1 MTRLVA
7 VLGYSGAASA
17 GDLHPVCRAR
27 LARAE
32 NLARPGDTVLLTG
45 WARRGRVGSEG
56 QLMAAAWSQRTQRR
70 LVDHGARTTLGNA
83 IAVGRAARQLDAR
96 EVVVVTSGWHARRAG
111 VLVRAALAGT
121 GAIVHVEGT
130 AETATPRT
138 GLRELAAWA
147 FVPLLA
153 LLAVRTR

>member
-7 VLGYSGAASA
+7 VLGYSGSADAS
-17 GDLHPVCRAR
+17 DLHPVCRAR
-27 LARAE
+27 LMRGE
-32 NLARPGDTVLLTG
+32 HLARPGDTVLLTG
-45 WARRGRVGSEG
+45 WARRGHVESEG

-83 IAVGRAARQLDAR
+83 IAVGRAARQVGAR

-121 GAIVHVEGT
+121 GALVRVEGT
-130 AETATPRT
+130 TETATPRA
-138 GLRELAAWA
+138 GMRELAAWL

>member
-7 VLGYSGAASA
+7 VFGYSGTPATD
-17 GDLHPVCRAR
+17 DLHPVCRAR
-27 LARAE
+27 LAHAE
-32 NLARPGDTVLLTG
+32 GLARPGDTVLLTG
-45 WARRGRVGSEG
+45 WARDGKGESEA

-70 LVDHGARTTLGNA
+70 LVDHGARSTLGNA
-83 IAVGRAARQLDAR
+83 ISVGRAARQLGAH
-96 EVVVVTSGWHARRAG
+96 EIVVVTSGWHARRAG

-121 GAIVHVEGT
+121 GAIVRVEGT
-130 AETATPRT
+130 AETATPHT